1 MNDFDTSAFW
11 ANIGWVALA
20 MVALLAITFGASKV
34 AGRHSVVDTTWGL
47 LFVGAAVV
55 SFIASS
61 GHGDGLRR
69 TLLLV
74 LPTLWG
80 LRLAVHIGRRSIGKP
95 EDPRYKELLVKAK
108 GNSELYA
115 LRMVYGL
122 QGLLALIIS
131 APIMVGAFEG
141 ASVGWPAWVGVVVW
155 GIGVFFEG
163 VGDLQMERFKANP
176 AHKGKL
182 IDVGL
187 WRYTRHP
194 NYFGDACVWWGTF
207 LVAADALPGV
217 ASIFAPII
225 MTLLLTIG
233 SGAKTLE
240 RSMSKRDG
248 WDKYAAKTSMFFPL
262 PPRAK
267 LAVTDA

>member
-1 MNDFDTSAFW
+1 VNSFDTSAFW
-11 ANIGWVALA
+11 ANVGWAALA
-20 MVALLAITFGASKV
+20 MLALLAITFAVSKIV
-34 AGRHSVVDTTWGL
+34 GRHSVVDSTWGL

-55 SFIASS
+55 SFVVSA

-69 TLLLV
+69 VLLLV

-95 EDPRYKELLVKAK
+95 EDPRYKELLDKAK
-108 GNSELYA
+108 GNGDLYA
-115 LRMVYGL
+115 LRMIYGL
-122 QGLLALIIS
+122 QGLLALVICS
-131 APIMVGAFEG
+131 PIMVGAFE
-141 ASVGWPAWVGVVVW
+141 ARSVGFLAWIGVAVW
-155 GIGVFFEG
+155 IVGVFFEG
-163 VGDLQMERFKANP
+163 VGDMQMERFKADPKN
-176 AHKGKL
+176 KGKL

-207 LVAADALPGV
+207 LVAAEALPGV
-217 ASIFAPII
+217 ATIFAPIV

-233 SGAKTLE
+233 SGARTLE

-248 WDKYAAKTSMFFPL
+248 WDEYAARTSMFVPL
-262 PPRAK
+262 PPRVK
-267 LAVTDA
+267 LAVTDG